1 MSGTKYTDDHEWV
14 AVDGDVATIGIT
26 NYAQEQLGD
35 VVFVDL
41 PDVDAEFSKGDEAGV
56 IESVKAASEL
66 YAPVSGSVAEVN
78 EALNDEPALLNSAP
92 ETDGWILKMKLSD
105 AKELDELMDDAA
117 YKELVAS
124 LE

>member
-1 MSGTKYTDDHEWV
+1 MSGTKYTDDHEWITV
-14 AVDGDVATIGIT
+14 AGDVVTIGIT

-41 PDVDAEFSKGDEAGV
+41 PEVGAELSKGDEAGV

-66 YAPVSGSVAEVN
+66 YAPVSGTVAEVN
-78 EALNDEPALLNSAP
+78 EALNDEPALLNSDP
-92 ETDGWILKMKLSD
+92 EAGGWIVKITLSN
-105 AKELDELMDDAA
+105 AGELDGLMDEAA

>member
-1 MSGTKYTDDHEWV
+1 MSATKYTDDHEWV
-14 AVDGDVATIGIT
+14 TVEGDVATIGIT

-41 PDVDAEFSKGDEAGV
+41 PEVGAEFSKGDEAGV
-56 IESVKAASEL
+56 VESVKAASEL
-66 YAPVSGSVAEVN
+66 YAPVSGTVAEVN
-78 EALNDEPALLNSAP
+78 EALNDEPALLNSDP
-92 ETDGWILKMKLSD
+92 EDGGWILKMTLSN
-105 AKELDELMDDAA
+105 AGELAELMDEAA

>member
-1 MSGTKYTDDHEWV
+1 MSGTKYTDDHEWITV
-14 AVDGDVATIGIT
+14 EGEVATIGIT

-41 PDVDAEFSKGDEAGV
+41 PEVGAEFAKGDEAGV

-66 YAPVSGSVAEVN
+66 YAPVSGTVAEVN
-78 EALNDEPALLNSAP
+78 EALNDEPALLNSDP
-92 ETDGWILKMKLSD
+92 EAGGWIVKITMTQPD
-105 AKELDELMDDAA
+105 ELGELMDEAA